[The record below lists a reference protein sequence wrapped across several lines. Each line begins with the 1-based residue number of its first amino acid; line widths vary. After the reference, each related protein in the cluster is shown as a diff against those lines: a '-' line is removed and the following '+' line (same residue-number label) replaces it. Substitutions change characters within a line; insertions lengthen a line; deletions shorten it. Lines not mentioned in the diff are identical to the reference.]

1 MLLDLGFIFAGTE
14 RQLKSTVMAIFSL
27 YVLYTLTLIVV
38 LLQRC
43 SCMNRHFKCDG
54 ARLPSVRIRD
64 DGKASQIYRPTS
76 THWMYG
82 CKKASEHDGEE
93 LHSVRTAATQEAPV
107 TGPPLGKLQISHIIY
122 IVAIG
127 SQIRATFTC
136 ARLTFENRLW
146 ENSRYRIL

>member
-1 MLLDLGFIFAGTE
+1 MLLDLGFIVNGTE
-14 RQLKSTVMAIFSL
+14 RQLKRTVMAIFSL
-27 YVLYTLTLIVV
+27 YVHINTH
-38 LLQRC
+38 C

-54 ARLPSVRIRD
+54 AMLPSVRIRD

-107 TGPPLGKLQISHIIY
+107 TGPPLGKLQISQII
-122 IVAIG
+122 I
-127 SQIRATFTC
+127 
-136 ARLTFENRLW
+136 
-146 ENSRYRIL
+146 